1 VDLDAIPPEQTSGSH
16 PDAIKEAQRLHRAIA
31 RIVDVGI
38 EEQGMRQL
46 IQETR
51 NFLHGKPRHLVI
63 VTSDL
68 IISIR
73 GAYLSLQFHDLRV
86 AHRMIAFMCELKS
99 DLRGQRSLNDA
110 LNEQMKSLTSE
121 KEALLSKLERS
132 EQERSF
138 ERDTALAVEKSLR
151 DHNAVAVRNYHVLIE

>member
-1 VDLDAIPPEQTSGSH
+1 
-16 PDAIKEAQRLHRAIA
+16 
-31 RIVDVGI
+31 
-38 EEQGMRQL
+38 
-46 IQETR
+46 
-51 NFLHGKPRHLVI
+51 
-63 VTSDL
+63 
-68 IISIR
+68 
-73 GAYLSLQFHDLRV
+73 
-86 AHRMIAFMCELKS
+86 MIAFMCELKS
-99 DLRGQRSLNDA
+99 DLRGQRSLNDT